1 MQEASQVEIH
11 TEDAANMLQKN
22 LLLIRAMTA
31 ACDFNALKAF
41 M

>member
-11 TEDAANMLQKN
+11 AEDTANMLQKN